1 MAIIGVLLI
10 ALGGF
15 ASGSF
20 YLPLKKI
27 KQWSWETYW
36 LVNGV
41 FAWIIVPCLIAYL
54 TVPDVLSVVA
64 ASPGE
69 SFWLACMFGALWGIG
84 GLTFGLAIRYL
95 GMSLGMAIALGL
107 TAAFSTLIPP
117 LFHGVFGELLSST
130 SGLIAL
136 GGVVVSLAGIAVCG
150 WAGMR
155 KDRELGEAEKKAGV
169 EEFDFKKGLLVA
181 LVAGIM
187 SACFAFGEDAGK
199 PIAMEAVKQG
209 ASPLWQYNPVYAVIL
224 IGGFLTNFIWC
235 IILGTRNHS
244 FGDYTKK
251 GAPLATNYVFAALAG
266 ATWYAQF
273 VFKGMGT
280 SKMGEFTFASW
291 SILFA
296 FVIVFSNFWGL
307 VTREWKGVSK
317 KTMVILSVGLL
328 LLILSGFVS
337 GWGSYLLQFEH

>member
-1 MAIIGVLLI
+1 MALLGVLLI

-36 LVNGV
+36 LVNGL

-54 TVPDVLSVVA
+54 TVPDVLTVVSH
-64 ASPGE
+64 SPARN
-69 SFWLACMFGALWGIG
+69 FWLACLFGVLWGIG

-95 GMSLGMAIALGL
+95 GMSLGMAMALGL

-117 LFHGVFGELLSST
+117 LFHGIFGELMSST
-130 SGLIAL
+130 SGVVTLS
-136 GGVVVSLAGIAVCG
+136 GVAVSLLGIAVCG

-155 KDRELGEAEKKAGV
+155 KDKELQGEEKKVGV
-169 EEFDFKKGLLVA
+169 QEFDFKKGLLVA
-181 LVAGIM
+181 FIAGIM

-199 PIAMEAVKQG
+199 PIAQMAVEHG

-224 IGGFLTNFIWC
+224 IGGFVTNCIWC
-235 IILGTRNHS
+235 LVLAAKNRS
-244 FGDYTKK
+244 FGDYTDRRT
-251 GAPLATNYVFAALAG
+251 PLLTNYLFCAIAG
-266 ATWYAQF
+266 ATWFAQF

-280 SKMGEFTFASW
+280 SKMGELTFASW

-296 FVIVFSNFWGL
+296 FVIVFSNLWGL
-307 VTREWKGVSK
+307 VTREWKGVSQR
-317 KTMVILSVGLL
+317 TMVILVAGIL
-328 LLILSGFVS
+328 LLILSGFIS
-337 GWGSYLLQFEH
+337 GWGSYLRQ